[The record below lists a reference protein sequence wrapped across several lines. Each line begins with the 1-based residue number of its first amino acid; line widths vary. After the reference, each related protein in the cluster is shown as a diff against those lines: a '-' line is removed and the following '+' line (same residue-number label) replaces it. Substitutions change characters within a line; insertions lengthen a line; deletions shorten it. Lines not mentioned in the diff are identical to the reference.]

1 MKIRE
6 VKIRVG
12 NSVNSRA
19 IQEFLFENDCSWSYN
34 CKNVIYE
41 DKAFLYVDGDGNIT
55 FSTGEDFFTGREVD
69 DYREMK
75 FDFETITIVNATPRP
90 QEKVKLF
97 GKTYDKD
104 ELKDALTKLK
114 PIE

>member
-6 VKIRVG
+6 VRIRVG

-19 IQEFLFENDCSWSYN
+19 IQEFLFENGCSWSSN
-34 CKNVIYE
+34 RKKVIYE
-41 DKAFLYVDGDGNIT
+41 DKPFLYVDEDGNIT
-55 FSTGEDFFTGREVD
+55 FSTGEDFYAESKVA

-75 FDFETITIVNATPRP
+75 FNFESITTVNAVPRI
-90 QEKVKLF
+90 QETVVLF

-114 PIE
+114 PID